1 MPDASSEYRPSVV
14 LVSEYPPPAAGMP
27 VQAQQLLLRLQQESY
42 PITAIKTNPQFPA
55 ALRWI
60 DRIRLVRGFAK
71 WLVFLWQCLRII
83 RADIVHIFSAS
94 GLNYILFTIPPIL
107 IARVAG
113 TRIIINYHGGA
124 ARDFFRR
131 YPRLFKWSV
140 KQSHSLVVPSGYL
153 RDVFRE
159 FGEDSIIVP
168 NLANVERFHFR
179 ERTQFR
185 PLILSARNLTTVYN
199 VACAIRVLQHVI
211 KQYPQAELVI
221 AGDGPEKERLMD
233 MSRQAGLENKV
244 HFLGN
249 VKNENMPDVYQR
261 CDIFI
266 NTSNVDNM
274 PGSILEAWASG
285 LPVVSTNVGGI
296 PYMVDEGANGLLANA
311 NDDVAL
317 ARHIVAL
324 LEQPQQAHAMT
335 LRGREKLATLGWEQV
350 SKGWRDEYAR
360 VYTRVQK

>member
-1 MPDASSEYRPSVV
+1 MSDSSGEYPPKVA

-27 VQAQQLLLRLQQESY
+27 VQAQQLLLRLQQENY
-42 PITAIKTNPQFPA
+42 PITDIRTNPQFPA
-55 ALRWI
+55 ALIWI

-71 WLVFLWQCLRII
+71 WLGFLWQCLRIL

-94 GLNYILFTIPPIL
+94 GLNYILFTIPPIV
-107 IARVAG
+107 IARMAG
-113 TRIIINYHGGA
+113 KGIIINYHGGA

-159 FGEDSIIVP
+159 FGEESSIVP

-185 PLILSARNLTTVYN
+185 PVILSARNLTTTYN

-211 KQYPQAELVI
+211 KRYPHAELVI
-221 AGDGPEKERLMD
+221 AGDGPEKDRLIE
-233 MSRQAGLENKV
+233 MSRQAGLEKQV

-249 VKNENMPDVYQR
+249 VKNEDMPDVYQR

-285 LPVVSTNVGGI
+285 LPVVTTNVGGI
-296 PYMVDEGANGLLANA
+296 PYMVDQGVSGLLANA
-311 NDDVAL
+311 DDDVTMSKHVL
-317 ARHIVAL
+317 DIL
-324 LEQPQQAHAMT
+324 DLPEKAHAMT
-335 LRGREKLATLGWEQV
+335 LQGREKLGSLGWKQV

-360 VYTRVQK
+360 VHTRNQK